1 MEATKFLIKNA
12 QIYGLDVENVVL
24 VGDSAGGNLATVV
37 NRKLIE
43 ENIIKPKLKVLIYP
57 ILQFFDF
64 ALPSYKEFMSERIL
78 GNIDNENFKNFIHYF
93 TGYQVDDTILENG
106 HSSALDKESEFSR
119 FVDRNLLPDEFK
131 LNKQF
136 NKPISEQLN
145 STIDLKLKNMILH
158 PDISPLLVSD
168 SVLEA
173 SSALHTYVLTV
184 GHDILRDDGLI
195 YVKRLENLNLNVKH
209 VHYKNLFHGIFGL
222 LNGMLKFDL
231 SHHLMKNVSDHI
243 RHVIA
248 L

>member
-12 QIYGLDVENVVL
+12 KLYGLDAENVVL

-93 TGYQVDDTILENG
+93 TGYKVDDTILENG

-136 NKPISEQLN
+136 YKPISEQLN
-145 STIDLKLKNMILH
+145 STIDLNLKNMILH

-173 SSALHTYVLTV
+173 TSALHTYVLTV

-222 LNGMLKFDL
+222 LNGILKFDL
-231 SHHLMKNVSDHI
+231 SHHLMENVSDHI